1 MLATFEEEDGVL
13 KGNVLLYVFC
23 VTFLFKAESIVK
35 SIFNVKSPG
44 NAVGDTIASA
54 ATAGVVIKQ
63 VKNIMGS
70 NKDNSKTNAEDKKDA
85 EEHAKNVR
93 QMESNASQRNKEEAN
108 RKDDK
113 DEGSRGGDSGY
124 TPSSSSGRD
133 SSSDSG
139 SAGRHAARGTGSS
152 SDDSAP
158 APRVEVNRNDDRNS
172 RIKEL
177 EKANEVL
184 AHIASQ
190 KKLNS
195 VPKKILQG
203 SVSGAIRATTIASGV
218 FAGLATGDVN
228 NIAKFAAAGNEIGKR
243 VGRGVNKISGAA
255 INRLGGATMRVKA
268 QHGGYKK
275 QLQRAGVDV
284 DKLYGDAKGKAI
296 LKAQGQF
303 ISAQRRG
310 GDALGQAKMARA
322 IRTRLVES
330 ETRDKDKKS

>member
-1 MLATFEEEDGVL
+1 MLSTFEEEDGVL

-23 VTFLFKAESIVK
+23 VTFLFKAEAIVK

-44 NAVGDTIASA
+44 NAVGDTIASV

-63 VKNIMGS
+63 VKSIMGS
-70 NKDNSKTNAEDKKDA
+70 NKDNSKSNAEDKKDA
-85 EEHAKNVR
+85 DEHANNVR

-108 RKDDK
+108 KKDDS
-113 DEGSRGGDSGY
+113 DEGGSGYTPRHSSGTESTGDSGY
-124 TPSSSSGRD
+124 S
-133 SSSDSG
+133 
-139 SAGRHAARGTGSS
+139 GRHAARGSDSS
-152 SDDSAP
+152 SDDSTP
-158 APRVEVNRNDDRNS
+158 APRVEVNRNDDRNA
-172 RIKEL
+172 RIREL

-190 KKLNS
+190 KKVNS
-195 VPKKILQG
+195 KPKKAIQG
-203 SVSGAIRATTIASGV
+203 AISGAVRATTISAGI

-228 NIAKFAAAGNEIGKR
+228 NMAKFAAVGNEFGKR

-275 QLQRAGVDV
+275 QMQRAGVDV

-322 IRTRLVES
+322 IRTRLVEK